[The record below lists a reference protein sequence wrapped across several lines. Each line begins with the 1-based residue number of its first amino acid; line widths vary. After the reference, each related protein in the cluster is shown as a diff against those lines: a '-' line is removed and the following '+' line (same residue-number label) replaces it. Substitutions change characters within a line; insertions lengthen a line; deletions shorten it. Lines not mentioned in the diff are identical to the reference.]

1 MQEVEKLVQQ
11 FRTKSNREALKIHS
25 LKTIHCTPYQI
36 KKKQSIPLAGPRKI
50 LPSSKYL
57 NMFISRSFEHFA
69 AFCFFGGIFDCRFRW
84 RCFFASRNPP
94 RRRRHVMSTFTSS
107 PTTLRRWHSPPNLWW
122 EPRSQVR
129 FFLAEKCRWM
139 RKDSKVCNVD
149 GCDNMSG
156 WRFAMYV
163 DFFDYFYKWVVLCY
177 INRIITDFFLNIF
190 HFFCSFLAFFAL
202 WKKLKQNKTKPWKT
216 SSLEVGC
223 KNTVLSC
230 QHFQIH
236 IRW

>member
-1 MQEVEKLVQQ
+1 MCSFDAGGWEACPAVQDQ
-11 FRTKSNREALKIHS
+11 VKSRGLANSFIENHS
-25 LKTIHCTPYQI
+25 LYSVPNQ
-36 KKKQSIPLAGPRKI
+36 KKQSIPLGRAKKNPSKFQVSEHVYLKI
-50 LPSSKYL
+50 
-57 NMFISRSFEHFA
+57 FRTFFA
-69 AFCFFGGIFDCRFRW
+69 AFCFLGGIFDCRFRW

-190 HFFCSFLAFFAL
+190 HFFL
-202 WKKLKQNKTKPWKT
+202 
-216 SSLEVGC
+216 V
-223 KNTVLSC
+223 
-230 QHFQIH
+230 HF
-236 IRW
+236 